1 MPIQIHTKAIDLT
14 EDETAYAE
22 EKAAKI
28 LHMSKRAENDES
40 VQVKIEIDKETGK
53 AKDSQFSCSFTV
65 LLPGKNLRGESS
77 GTGVLKVIESAYEKA
92 RKQMRKETTTHK
104 HV

>member
-1 MPIQIHTKAIDLT
+1 MNIKIHTKGIDLT
-14 EDETAYAE
+14 DDEQAYAE
-22 EKAAKI
+22 EKAGKI
-28 LHMSKRAENDES
+28 LHMSKRAETDES

-53 AKDSQFSCSFTV
+53 AKDSQFSASFTV
-65 LLPGKNLRGESS
+65 ILPGKTLRGEAS
-77 GTGVLKVIESAYEKA
+77 GTGVLKVIESGYEKV